1 MVRPDLAAIYHRV
14 SRPGLK
20 KFNQSLPHVQL
31 LNPVEE
37 VEEAAGVDKGDLAA
51 QCVQLL
57 VLGIQHVACNKRRT
71 EQVSILK
78 EVVADVDKLG
88 LQVCAN

>member
-1 MVRPDLAAIYHRV
+1 MVRSDLAAIYHRV
-14 SRPGLK
+14 SRPRFQKLD
-20 KFNQSLPHVQL
+20 QTLPHIQL
-31 LNPVEE
+31 LNPVKK
-37 VEEAAGVDKGDLAA
+37 VEEAPGVDEGDLAA
-51 QCVQLL
+51 QGVQLL
-57 VLGIQHVACNKRRT
+57 VLGIQHIACNKRCT

>member
-1 MVRPDLAAIYHRV
+1 MVRPDLAAIYHGV
-14 SRPGLK
+14 SRPGLE
-20 KFNQSLPHVQL
+20 KFNQSLPDIQL

-37 VEEAAGVDKGDLAA
+37 VEEAAGVNEGDLAA
-51 QCVQLL
+51 QNVHLPI
-57 VLGIQHVACNKRRT
+57 LGIQHVACNKRCT